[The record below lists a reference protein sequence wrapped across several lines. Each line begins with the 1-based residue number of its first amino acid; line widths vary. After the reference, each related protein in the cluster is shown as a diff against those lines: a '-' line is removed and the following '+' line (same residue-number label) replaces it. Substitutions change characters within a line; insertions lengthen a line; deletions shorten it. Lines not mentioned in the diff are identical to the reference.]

1 MLQKLSA
8 TEIKAKIKGYV
19 FRAMSNIY
27 DSFLAKFSLAVKSL
41 LQFCI
46 VSTVLNGEWNLK

>member
-19 FRAMSNIY
+19 FRAMTNIY
-27 DSFLAKFSLAVKSL
+27 DSFLAKIVNGLAVKSL
-41 LQFCI
+41 LQ
-46 VSTVLNGEWNLK
+46 VLYY